1 MLTDKIGR
9 ANDLQQIRIV
19 ARYELLKHLRRRRIY
34 AVVVIAALIGALQL
48 AVPLAYNIPF
58 PQQGKQWAST
68 FLGFASFLIITTGA
82 FFGGDSISS
91 EFELKTGYIVFANPV
106 KRSSLVLGKFAA
118 AFLASLVTI
127 GFYYLIGTGAMLG
140 IYGSVPIEVASSFGY
155 ACLYLC
161 CVLGFTFL
169 FSALL
174 KGSMGAT
181 LLSFFLFLL
190 IFSIVSQVISI
201 TGNEPWFLPSYAS
214 GMMTQV
220 VNPQNDTVIVIPGS
234 PVKLYSFQPKFPVS
248 LIVLAGY
255 FVVTLALSGVA
266 TKRKEMA

>member
-1 MLTDKIGR
+1 VLANRSER
-9 ANDLQQIRIV
+9 ANDLQQTGIV
-19 ARYELLKHLRRRRIY
+19 ARYELLKHFRRRRIY
-34 AVVVIAALIGALQL
+34 SVVVIAALIGVLQL
-48 AVPLAYNIPF
+48 VVPLAYNIPF
-58 PQQGKQWAST
+58 PQQAKEWASS
-68 FLGFASFLIITTGA
+68 FLSFAGFLIIIVGA
-82 FFGGDSISS
+82 FFAGDAISS

-106 KRSSLVLGKFAA
+106 KRSSIVLGKFAA
-118 AFLASLVTI
+118 AFLSSLITI
-127 GFYYLIGTGAMLG
+127 GFYYLIGTSALLG
-140 IYGSVPIEVASSFGY
+140 IYGSVPIEVAASLGY

-174 KGSMGAT
+174 KGSIGAT
-181 LLSFFLFLL
+181 LLSFFMFLL

-214 GMMTQV
+214 GMITQV
-220 VNPQNDTVIVIPGS
+220 INPQNDTIIVVPGS
-234 PVKLYSFQPKFPVS
+234 SVRFHTFYPKFPAS

-255 FVVTLALSGVA
+255 FVATLALSVVV